1 MYIIDIVL
9 KIDQNVKKSKKYYLI
24 LEIAISSLKSGFS
37 FITFS
42 NFY

>member
-1 MYIIDIVL
+1 MDIIDIVL
-9 KIDQNVKKSKKYYLI
+9 KIDRSIKESKRYYLI
-24 LEIAISSLKSGFS
+24 LEIAISCLKSGFS